1 MCAAVQEC
9 LECARTRCV
18 TRTNDWPLVY
28 PADCCREVKFPLLP
42 VEVFAFLIS
51 HRTLELGYFILA
63 SLSYLFERLLTSDYC
78 INKVA
83 LVVLTTYTLK
93 AMVAQMPTAK
103 LTAFLNEVP

>member
-9 LECARTRCV
+9 LECARTRFV
-18 TRTNDWPLVY
+18 TLVY
-28 PADCCREVKFPLLP
+28 PADCCREGKFPLLP

-51 HRTLELGYFILA
+51 DRTLELGYFILA
-63 SLSYLFERLLTSDYC
+63 SLSYLFKRLLTGDYC

-83 LVVLTTYTLK
+83 LVLLTTCTLK
-93 AMVAQMPTAK
+93 AVVAQMPTAK